1 MTSFNVTQQSKVQL
15 IKIEKNIFKNY
26 KQFCNGW
33 STRAQSVEV
42 CDSRAPI
49 IAADGLHAK
58 GLADA
63 ARNLPATQLAGI
75 WENRAWNIQQ

>member
-1 MTSFNVTQQSKVQL
+1 M
-15 IKIEKNIFKNY
+15 
-26 KQFCNGW
+26 
-33 STRAQSVEV
+33 EV

-75 WENRAWNIQQ
+75 WANRAWNSTIVIEVLYNRLEISVRVVG